1 MKGSSY
7 SLRVMK
13 NARQHKQQQAA
24 AAAANAA
31 HGTLLEVPT
40 ELERSNSSVST
51 TKITEIICFLK
62 NLKV

>member
-1 MKGSSY
+1 
-7 SLRVMK
+7 MK

-51 TKITEIICFLK
+51 TKITKIKFLFK
-62 NLKV
+62 FNHL

>member
-1 MKGSSY
+1 
-7 SLRVMK
+7 MK

-51 TKITEIICFLK
+51 TKITEIIFVSEKRLILCEILCEY
-62 NLKV
+62 

>member
-1 MKGSSY
+1 
-7 SLRVMK
+7 MK

-51 TKITEIICFLK
+51 TKITKIICFKFTGGAELGGGGA
-62 NLKV
+62 